1 MKKINITLTCIIW
14 EMMIPTIVFA
24 QKTLHYSSIVQTETE
39 DGRTKYFDANNKK
52 PLNGEYK
59 VEGTGMYRDAYYT
72 AEYKKGFI
80 TGLLTDYDKRGRKQ
94 AERTYEDG
102 SLTVKKEFDYDGKV
116 TRIIYF
122 KNNMLNGTD
131 TEYFSDGTVSREA
144 HYKQGRQDGTE
155 KRYDFA
161 TRKLSSSNNYVDGV
175 FNGNQMESR
184 WSDKYGDYIVESV
197 YDMGKAVSLKETYDN
212 GALKKIREIDPD
224 GSYIE
229 KSYVRD
235 SSPETSFSY
244 NSKGESEGMQ
254 TYYFPDGKV
263 KIASPYRNGQ
273 KDGIRKEF
281 YEDGQLKAEESYSNG
296 DKQGAWNEYYPNG
309 QKKTEWLC
317 DRNRY
322 NGPYKIYYEDGQ
334 VQEEGETKYEQYV
347 YRKIYYKNGQL
358 KSHIVNDSARGLVE
372 IESYDHDGKQL

>member
-1 MKKINITLTCIIW
+1 MKKINITLIC
-14 EMMIPTIVFA
+14 TIVGIMISTTILA
-24 QKTLHYSSIVQTETE
+24 QKTLRYSSIVQTETE
-39 DGRTKYFDANNKK
+39 DGRTKYFDANNEK

-59 VEGTGMYRDAYYT
+59 VEGSGIYRDAYYT
-72 AEYKKGFI
+72 AKYKKGFI

-94 AERTYEDG
+94 AERSYVDG
-102 SLTVKKEFDYDGKV
+102 CLTLRKEFDYDGKV
-116 TRIIYF
+116 SRIIHF
-122 KNNMLNGTD
+122 KNNMPDGTD
-131 TEYFSDGTVSREA
+131 TEYFADGTVSRET

-155 KRYDFA
+155 IKYDFT
-161 TRKLSSSNNYVDGV
+161 TRKLSYSKNYVDGLLD
-175 FNGNQMESR
+175 GNQMESR
-184 WSDKYGDYIVESV
+184 WSDKYENYIIESV
-197 YDMGKAVSLKETYDN
+197 YDMGKVVSLKETYDN
-212 GALKKIREIDPD
+212 GTLKKIREIKPD

-229 KSYVRD
+229 KSYLRD
-235 SSPETSFSY
+235 SSPESTFSY
-244 NSKGESEGMQ
+244 NSEGQSEGVQ

-273 KDGIRKEF
+273 KDGTRKEF
-281 YEDGQLKAEESYSNG
+281 YENGQLKTEESYSNG

-322 NGPYKIYYEDGQ
+322 NGPYKIYYEDGK

-358 KSHIVNDSARGLVE
+358 KSHIVHDSARGLVE
-372 IESYDHDGKQL
+372 IESYDQDGKQL